1 MTARKLRLREAAI
14 ATTRFFMETR
24 TVTKPVLMEIKAF
37 LMADAT
43 FTKNVLKAN
52 TTARKPRLKEATI
65 ATTRFF
71 METKVATKPF
81 VVANTTARKPR
92 LRENVVKTIRFPKP
106 VLTETTNLI
115 VEARSFEKKVAMETP
130 MVIKPVLMETKNFV
144 MAPAMSRRPFC
155 REVIIAWIKFTNAVF
170 VETASFTVKD
180 RLFEKNAVI
189 EARTVKIPVLIETR
203 SFLMAVNSIRGK
215 ENDARE
221 GPAATTTPSGF
232 NLTSGR
238 RMEVSL
244 ITGTTPSLSPGSA

>member
-52 TTARKPRLKEATI
+52 TTARKPRLREATI

-81 VVANTTARKPR
+81 LVANTTARKTR
-92 LRENVVKTIRFPKP
+92 LKEALIEAINLAKP
-106 VLTETTNLI
+106 VIREI
-115 VEARSFEKKVAMETP
+115 
-130 MVIKPVLMETKNFV
+130 KNFLI
-144 MAPAMSRRPFC
+144 
-155 REVIIAWIKFTNAVF
+155 EVRI
-170 VETASFTVKD
+170 
-180 RLFEKNAVI
+180 FEKNAVMEVRI
-189 EARTVKIPVLIETR
+189 VKIPVLIEPR

-221 GPAATTTPSGF
+221 GPAATTIFSGF
-232 NLTSGR
+232 Y
-238 RMEVSL
+238 
-244 ITGTTPSLSPGSA
+244 